1 MLKQF
6 ALAATLTVAALTA
19 APAWATSTVEI
30 VKTPCALTTGCL
42 FSGNDNDA
50 ADIDAAYA
58 DVFGSPLGL
67 TSLYKFT
74 PPSGS
79 EITSGAWNWAAAGVS
94 YISVKAGNGF
104 MLYSVDP
111 TATSGSWTTAGLS
124 DKFNKDGSEKLKGLS
139 HYTLWAGPPTSA
151 VPEPATWAMMII
163 GFGAAGGMLRS
174 RRRNSVAA
182 LA

>member
-1 MLKQF
+1 MLKQL
-6 ALAATLTVAALTA
+6 ALAAALAVSALTA
-19 APAWATSTVEI
+19 APAWATSKVEI
-30 VKTPCALTTGCL
+30 VNAPCSLSTGCR

-50 ADIDAAYA
+50 GDIDAAYA

-67 TSLYKFT
+67 TALYKFT

-79 EITSGAWNWAAAGVS
+79 EITSGLWNWAAAGVS

-104 MLYSVDP
+104 VLYSVDP

-124 DKFNKDGSEKLKGLS
+124 DKFDKHGNEKLKGLS
-139 HYTLWAGPPTSA
+139 HYTLWAGAPTSA

-163 GFGAAGGMLRS
+163 GFGAAGGMIRS
-174 RRRNSVAA
+174 RRGLAVAA
-182 LA
+182 